1 MVHPFLG
8 VPCCLALTLAP
19 ALPARAQD
27 PGAYPSR
34 LATMETILE
43 RFYRGESLSAG
54 QKRLNAQVDAYNALA
69 QQRNAKV
76 DAARTQT
83 DRDHAPLRTLADL
96 LEAQDKNLGPAP
108 APSDRAAV
116 RAYNQRVDARNE
128 TVRQYNLQAA
138 AARQGAAAGDAEL
151 QRLDAGIDQA
161 RVRLDAERQALKARR
176 DAFEAFRAND
186 RDVAFFTALNRLLAD
201 LRAACRNRP
210 TPALLTDLAKVR
222 GYRRELARWASAR
235 QAGQDNGLV
244 LVEAMVGDEP
254 CSFIVDTGAQL
265 VCLPEELI
273 DALGEGGKL
282 GEESALTLAG
292 GQKLR
297 GRAIRFDRISVAGG
311 AAAQVDG
318 VAVPASEVGIDGL
331 LGQSFLKHFAYTIDP
346 GQPGKLVLVR
356 RD

>member
-1 MVHPFLG
+1 
-8 VPCCLALTLAP
+8 
-19 ALPARAQD
+19 
-27 PGAYPSR
+27 
-34 LATMETILE
+34 
-43 RFYRGESLSAG
+43 
-54 QKRLNAQVDAYNALA
+54 
-69 QQRNAKV
+69 
-76 DAARTQT
+76 
-83 DRDHAPLRTLADL
+83 
-96 LEAQDKNLGPAP
+96 
-108 APSDRAAV
+108 
-116 RAYNQRVDARNE
+116 
-128 TVRQYNLQAA
+128 
-138 AARQGAAAGDAEL
+138 
-151 QRLDAGIDQA
+151 
-161 RVRLDAERQALKARR
+161 
-176 DAFEAFRAND
+176 
-186 RDVAFFTALNRLLAD
+186 
-201 LRAACRNRP
+201 
-210 TPALLTDLAKVR
+210 
-222 GYRRELARWASAR
+222 
-235 QAGQDNGLV
+235 
-244 LVEAMVGDEP
+244 MVGDEP